1 MTSPRWAPTVVVGEP
16 RLARMLAAPASDLGI
31 ALAAVASGAASEVV
45 LPVCRSVP
53 VSPVSPQSSVWADWP
68 EVFSACGV
76 TADAGSAAGDV
87 TVGSAQPRLSMSLAR
102 SPSGQAVA
110 YAIAALTVT
119 DGRRVVVAPAP
130 ELPEEIGT
138 ALTLAGLELVRRH
151 RVVGVHRLEV
161 AVDRD
166 GHDGT
171 HAPAYRLVDVVA
183 GPDEPGDW
191 TLDGCLTGQYEQ
203 HLRAVLDLPLGD
215 PGLRAP
221 WTVAAWAYDQ
231 GYGPVYPAY
240 RHVLAR
246 DPAIRIRLY
255 GGDVPTGQALGLVAA
270 SGPDLAPVLDRAEH
284 AADYLTGVV
293 TE

>member
-1 MTSPRWAPTVVVGEP
+1 MTSHRWAPTVVVEDP

-31 ALAAVASGAASEVV
+31 ALAAVPSGAASEVV
-45 LPVCRSVP
+45 LPVCRSVLA
-53 VSPVSPQSSVWADWP
+53 SP

-76 TADAGSAAGDV
+76 RSAAARGSPSAAGDV
-87 TVGSAQPRLSMSLAR
+87 SVGSPQLRLSMSLAR

-151 RVVGVHRLEV
+151 RVVGVHRLEL
-161 AVDRD
+161 AMDD
-166 GHDGT
+166 QPANGT
-171 HAPAYRLVDVVA
+171 GQVTRAPAYRLVDVVA

-215 PGLRAP
+215 PALRAP

-270 SGPDLAPVLDRAEH
+270 SGADLAPVLDRAEH